1 MASIKLKGDTSGEV
15 TISAPSVAG
24 TTTLELP
31 ATSSTLATQ
40 NSLGVRNLIINGDM
54 RINQRGDTTGAN
66 GSGYFGVDRW
76 NTEEVGLGTYDV
88 EQDTDVPSGQGFAN
102 SLKISLATTE
112 TVASGDFLRFAQRI
126 EGQNLQHLKFG
137 TSSAESITLS
147 FWIKSNLTGTYALSF
162 QSIDGVSTNRLIGTT
177 YTIDSADTW
186 EKKTLTFVGDTAQV
200 IRNDNGLGLRMFWWL
215 VAGSNYK
222 GTNNTSWIAQVT
234 DAFATGHNVDFNSST
249 SNYINIT
256 GVQLEAGTE
265 ATPFENRPYDM
276 ELQRCQR
283 YFEVR
288 EVFAGSYITPSFAVN
303 ATQTSGMIFYH
314 TKKRAIPSLSYTG
327 AVGGFS
333 IQKNASVYVATVVQF
348 GNLGVDSSA
357 INIYIGTSSMTASDA
372 VRCRGNGTREIH
384 ISAEL

>member
-54 RINQRGDTTGAN
+54 RINQRGDTIGAN

-76 NTEEVGLGTYDV
+76 NTEETGLGTYDV
-88 EQDTDVPSGQGFAN
+88 EQDTDVPTGQGFSK
-102 SLKISLATTE
+102 SLKISLATTD
-112 TVASGDFLRFAQRI
+112 TVATGDFFRLAQRI

-215 VAGSNYK
+215 VAGDSYK
-222 GTNNTSWIAQVT
+222 GTDNTSWIAQVT

-256 GVQLEAGTE
+256 GVQLEVGTE
-265 ATPFENRPYDM
+265 ATPFEHRPYDM
-276 ELQRCQR
+276 ELARCQR
-283 YFEVR
+283 YYFEYAGNTGYRFSTGYVLSSTQSWHVVYPPTTMRASPDLSYANFDVR
-288 EVFAGSYITPSFAVN
+288 DPSNAG
-303 ATQTSGMIFYH
+303 
-314 TKKRAIPSLSYTG
+314 IPSSIAIAQVGPNEIYLVTTITG
-327 AVGGFS
+327 
-333 IQKNASVYVATVVQF
+333 
-348 GNLGVDSSA
+348 
-357 INIYIGTSSMTASDA
+357 GTA
-372 VRCRGNGTREIH
+372 GNGCQFRAYADNAYMKF
-384 ISAEL
+384 SAEL